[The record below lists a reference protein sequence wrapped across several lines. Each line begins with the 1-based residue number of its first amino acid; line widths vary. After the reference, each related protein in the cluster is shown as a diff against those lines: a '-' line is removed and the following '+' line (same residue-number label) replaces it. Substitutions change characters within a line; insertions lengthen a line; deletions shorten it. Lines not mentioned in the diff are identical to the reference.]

1 MEKSVLQELN
11 NISSL
16 KSRRKS
22 SVLIF
27 FCFLTG
33 IISGIAVVSYTILL
47 NKISE
52 WRESL
57 LTDVSL
63 GKIIFGLFLFMLIGV
78 TVQLMIFKYPLIGG
92 SGIPQVNGL
101 LQRKIEFNW
110 FPELICKFFGGILAI
125 GAGMSLGREGPSIH
139 LGALIGEGINK
150 LSKRPNVE
158 QKYLVTCGASA
169 GLAAAFNA
177 PLAGTIFALEEL
189 HKFFSPLLLIC
200 VLVASG
206 ASNYVSRLIL
216 GSKTVFEHNFV
227 LPDHTSPLFA
237 VIITGIF
244 CIIITLA
251 GKGFSFFLVYFQKK
265 YKNIKLN
272 KYLKISFF
280 MITAYT
286 VCIFFKD
293 ITGGGH
299 SLIEHMF
306 HSGIPLKLLLVILIL
321 KFFYTMLSYSTGF
334 PGGIFLPMLVIGALI
349 GKTYGLILV
358 NYFSASNEF
367 IVHFMLLGM
376 AAYFTAVVR
385 APITGIILIL
395 EMTGNFSY
403 LFLLIVTVT
412 ITYVLTEFLKLEP
425 IYEILFENMFTR
437 EKEIY
442 SGSAEKAENKIV
454 TLLIHVGADSEF
466 ENKKIKQ
473 LNLPKK
479 LLVVGVRENG
489 KEYIPDGET
498 LIKSGNHLVIITDY
512 NTAQKYAY
520 KLKDKGIKIL

>member
-1 MEKSVLQELN
+1 MEKSVLQELH

-22 SVLIF
+22 FVLIF

-33 IISGIAVVSYTILL
+33 IVSGITVVSYTILL
-47 NKISE
+47 NKVSE
-52 WRESL
+52 WRESFISEP
-57 LTDVSL
+57 SL
-63 GKIIFGLFLFMLIGV
+63 GKIILGLFLFILIGI
-78 TVQLMIFKYPLIGG
+78 TVQMMIFKYPLIGG

-101 LQRKIEFNW
+101 LQKKVQFKW
-110 FPELICKFFGGILAI
+110 LPELACKFFGGILAI
-125 GAGMSLGREGPSIH
+125 AAGMSLGREGPSIH
-139 LGALIGEGINK
+139 LGSLIGEGINK
-150 LSKRPNVE
+150 LSRRPNVE

-169 GLAAAFNA
+169 GLSAAFNA
-177 PLAGTIFALEEL
+177 PLAGTVFALEEL

-206 ASNYVSRLIL
+206 TSNYVSRIIL
-216 GSKTVFEHNFV
+216 GTKTVFEHNFI
-227 LPDHTSPLFA
+227 LPDHTSPIFA
-237 VIITGIF
+237 VMVTGIF
-244 CIIITLA
+244 CVIVTIA
-251 GKGFSFFLVYFQKK
+251 GKSFTFFLVYFQKK

-272 KYLKISFF
+272 SYVKISFF
-280 MITAYT
+280 MVISYT

-299 SLIEHMF
+299 GLIERMF
-306 HSGIPLKLLLVILIL
+306 HSGIPLKLLTVILIL
-321 KFFYTMLSYSTGF
+321 KFFYTMMSYSTGF

-349 GKTYGLILV
+349 GKAYGLILV

-425 IYEILFENMFTR
+425 IYEILFENMFEG
-437 EKEIY
+437 EKEEY
-442 SGSAEKAENKIV
+442 SEFKKEENKIV

-466 ENKKIKQ
+466 ENKKIKE
-473 LNLPKK
+473 LDLPKN
-479 LLVVGVRENG
+479 LLIMGVRANG

-498 LIKSGNHLVIITDY
+498 LIKSGNQLVIITDY
-512 NTAQKYAY
+512 GTAQKYAY